1 MKKSIILS
9 AILAIFA
16 FGNTFGQG
24 LHFGA
29 KAGVNFANYTGGD
42 LSGYEFENITN
53 FHGGVFVEFGL
64 FKSFSIQPEL
74 LYSTAGSKL
83 KGIGED
89 INNKLGY
96 LSIPVMARFYL
107 IPDRLSLDLGPQVSF
122 LLSEKENVNISDS
135 ETFDF
140 ALVGGLTYQII
151 GPLFIQGR
159 YNLGLTDVKPD
170 ADVKNSIIQLSAGF
184 RF

>member
-1 MKKSIILS
+1 
-9 AILAIFA
+9 
-16 FGNTFGQG
+16 
-24 LHFGA
+24 
-29 KAGVNFANYTGGD
+29 
-42 LSGYEFENITN
+42 
-53 FHGGVFVEFGL
+53 
-64 FKSFSIQPEL
+64 
-74 LYSTAGSKL
+74 
-83 KGIGED
+83 
-89 INNKLGY
+89 
-96 LSIPVMARFYL
+96 MARFYL
-107 IPDRLSLDLGPQVSF
+107 IPDRLSLELGPQVSF

-159 YNLGLTDVKPD
+159 YNLGLTEVKPD